1 MFELG
6 IPWWEFIVRGGVVYV
21 ALLIMVR
28 ISGKRTIGQ
37 FSPFD
42 VIVMLLVAEAAQG
55 PLTANDDSV
64 VGGLITIA
72 SLIALNLGFAFVSAR
87 WRAFDKVVAGE
98 PVLLVSNGLVHHD
111 RLRRNNLP
119 FGDLEEAMRQSGV
132 SHTTEIK
139 WAILEPDGQIAIK
152 KIQKSQSASPSSE

>member
-6 IPWWEFIVRGGVVYV
+6 IPWWEFIVRGVLVYL

-55 PLTANDDSV
+55 PLTANDESV
-64 VGGLITIA
+64 MGGLITIA
-72 SLIALNLGFAFVSAR
+72 SLIALNFGFAFVSAR
-87 WRAFDKVVAGE
+87 WRPFDKVVQGE
-98 PVLLVSNGLVHHD
+98 PVILVSNGVVHHD

-119 FGDLEEAMRQSGV
+119 MSDLEEAMRAGGASD
-132 SHTTEIK
+132 TAEIK
-139 WAILEPDGQIAIK
+139 WAILEPDGEISIK
-152 KIQKSQSASPSSE
+152 VQGN